1 VPRHHLKGG
10 TALGEA
16 HDVKTRHTGRQVE
29 CHIAHSVAAVGERF
43 TGLAKWRERLGVSS
57 ITAMR
62 GISTAPCSGF
72 EGPSA

>member
-29 CHIAHSVAAVGERF
+29 CHIAHSVAAVGEPL
-43 TGLAKWRERLGVSS
+43 TGLAKWRERLG
-57 ITAMR
+57 
-62 GISTAPCSGF
+62 G
-72 EGPSA
+72 